1 MSITGLSGASFAAG
15 QALQNVGSKSDP
27 VGAAGQQVAPAQ
39 DFAAAPS
46 NTLRGLLPDPR
57 IAAQLKP
64 NGAMNNAASG
74 QGASSGANCLM
85 GMPDPNWMDNKGHP
99 TFPRFPWLL

>member
-15 QALQNVGSKSDP
+15 QALQNVGSKSDSA
-27 VGAAGQQVAPAQ
+27 GAAGQQGAPAQ

-64 NGAMNNAASG
+64 NGAMDAASG

-85 GMPDPNWMDNKGHP
+85 LPSDWFIKGHHP
-99 TFPRFPWLL
+99 PKNWWLLM